1 MRFYAPFLYFI
12 LPRAILSWRD
22 VCSFLTMWTFLYPL
36 FLWAA
41 SAAILPL
48 VLHLMRR
55 RKPVRI
61 PFSTIRFLKLAER
74 RSSSRVRMENLLLWL
89 LRTLLILALV
99 AAFAMPVWRS
109 SGLEH
114 LLGKSHRDIAIVLD
128 VSGSMRYETGSRRVW
143 DSALAAAIGLVRDLD
158 TGDRACVYL
167 AGEHANALVEKPSA
181 DLATVSRLLRDAQPG
196 NGVCHLA
203 EATAAALAALR
214 DSRSR
219 ERELYLLTDGQAL
232 SWHDFGA
239 STNGDT
245 ASTNGDTATA
255 GWDPSTV
262 DPGVAVFTLL
272 AGPVLPENTWTADVR
287 VRPDLLMT
295 NTAATL
301 TAHLARTGPAQSVA
315 VALLIDG
322 REVRRRSA
330 VLESGGA
337 ATVEFA
343 LPPLAAGVHTAA
355 VTVPTDGLPQD
366 DVMHLLLRIREQLPV
381 LCVGAEADT
390 FFLTT
395 ALNPDRARAGTIR
408 RIEPDA
414 LAAEPLQ
421 SYSTVFL
428 VNALPLGGQA
438 ILAVEQ
444 YVRQGG
450 VLVIF
455 AGDRAAPADY
465 VPWTILPAKPA
476 SIADLP
482 AGQRV
487 RTLRLVAERDP
498 LFADFALP
506 PGAVPTLAIQRHLA
520 WPALE
525 PGAVVTVMAGNDVPL
540 LVSRPA
546 GKGRV
551 LLCTVSAD
559 RRWSNLP
566 IGSFFLPLVHQ
577 MVQYGAGIG
586 REPIFA
592 WVESP
597 LALGPLLPDFA
608 ANDRLLD
615 PAGALVSVR
624 PFRNEAST
632 GFQADGLVEP
642 GIYARVPAAGSPLP
656 GLALNLRREESA
668 LDPVDP
674 AIVRTVTG
682 FRTVLLSRDG
692 EELQRQVEEHRRG
705 RPLTE
710 AFFWLALVLA
720 LWELWLANRTSRVR
734 TPLTQQMHVDATG
747 KVTGSLG

>member
-1 MRFYAPFLYFI
+1 
-12 LPRAILSWRD
+12 
-22 VCSFLTMWTFLYPL
+22 MWTFLYPL

-41 SAAILPL
+41 TAAVLPL
-48 VLHLMRR
+48 FLHLMRR

-61 PFSTIRFLKLAER
+61 PFSTIRFLRLAER

-99 AAFAMPVWRS
+99 AAFAMPVWRA

-114 LLGKSHRDIAIVLD
+114 VLGKSHRDIAIVLD

-143 DSALAAAIGLVRDLD
+143 DSALAAAIGLIRDLD

-167 AGEHANALVEKPSA
+167 AAEHPNALVEKPSA
-181 DLATVSRLLRDAQPG
+181 DLATVSRLLRDIQPG
-196 NGVCHLA
+196 PGVCRLA
-203 EATAAALAALR
+203 KSVTAALAALR
-214 DSRSR
+214 ESRSR
-219 ERELYLLTDGQAL
+219 ERELYILTDGQAL
-232 SWHDFGA
+232 TWRDFA
-239 STNGDT
+239 ST
-245 ASTNGDTATA
+245 TNDVGAA
-255 GWDPSTV
+255 GGWDPSTV

-272 AGPVLPENTWTADVR
+272 AGPALPENTWVADAR
-287 VRPDLLMT
+287 VQPDLLLT
-295 NTAATL
+295 NTVATL
-301 TAHLARTGPAQSVA
+301 TARLARTGPAQSVA
-315 VALLIDG
+315 AALLIDG

-330 VLESGGA
+330 VLEAGGA

-366 DVMHLLLRIREQLPV
+366 DALHLLIRIREQLPV
-381 LCVGAEADT
+381 LCVGAEGDT
-390 FFLTT
+390 FFITT
-395 ALNPDRARAGTIR
+395 ALNPDRSRSGAIR
-408 RIEPDA
+408 RIDPDA
-414 LAAEPLQ
+414 LATESLQ
-421 SYSTVFL
+421 SYSTLFL
-428 VNALPLGGQA
+428 VNAIPLGGQA
-438 ILAVEQ
+438 ILALEQ

-450 VLVIF
+450 VLVLF
-455 AGDRAAPADY
+455 AGDRATPADY
-465 VPWTILPAKPA
+465 APWTILPAKPA

-482 AGQRV
+482 AGGRV

-520 WPALE
+520 WPVLE
-525 PGAVVTVMAGNDVPL
+525 PGAVVTVMAGNDVPFL
-540 LVSRPA
+540 ASRA
-546 GKGRV
+546 VGKGRV

-577 MVQYGAGIG
+577 MVQYGAGLG
-586 REPIFA
+586 REPAFA
-592 WVESP
+592 WLESS

-608 ANDRLLD
+608 ASDRLLD

-624 PFRNEAST
+624 PYRTAAET
-632 GFQADGLVEP
+632 GFQADGLGEP
-642 GIYARVPAAGSPLP
+642 GIYAHVTAVGAPRP
-656 GLALNLRREESA
+656 GLALNVRRDESA

-674 AIVRTVTG
+674 AVVRTLTG
-682 FRTVLLSRDG
+682 FRTVQLSRDG

-710 AFFWLALVLA
+710 GFFWLALILA
-720 LWELWLANRTSRVR
+720 VAELWLANRTSRAR
-734 TPLTQQMHVDATG
+734 PSLTKHLQVDATG
-747 KVTGSLG
+747 KVTGSVG